1 VKHSYDVTPSARIA
15 IMTTR
20 RSGGLFGG
28 LFGTSCV
35 LDVSLL
41 DDIPALIAQLDAP
54 QPSRALVETRDSNG
68 YTLLHHAAKNG
79 NIKAAKVLLEKGGTR
94 FLLYWFCLCSV
105 SFLLFD
111 TWRVRMASS
120 QVHNAK

>member
-1 VKHSYDVTPSARIA
+1 MS
-15 IMTTR
+15 R

-28 LFGTSCV
+28 LFGASCV

-54 QPSRALVETRDSNG
+54 AQPSRALVETRDSNG

-79 NIKAAKVLLEKGGTR
+79 NVRAANILLGKGGT
-94 FLLYWFCLCSV
+94 
-105 SFLLFD
+105 
-111 TWRVRMASS
+111 
-120 QVHNAK
+120 